1 MKTNLLKFI
10 GKGTLSFESIYQNK
24 GFAADAFHFSLIEPQ
39 KNDNRKTGLRFSK
52 AFKWIKRALA
62 RMTYSTVLLMWFSF
76 YFVLFGTIKLFSLI
90 KI

>member
-24 GFAADAFHFSLIEPQ
+24 GFAADAFIFIDRTT

-52 AFKWIKRALA
+52 AFKWIKRTLS
-62 RMTYSTVLLMWFSF
+62 RMTYSTVLIMWFSF